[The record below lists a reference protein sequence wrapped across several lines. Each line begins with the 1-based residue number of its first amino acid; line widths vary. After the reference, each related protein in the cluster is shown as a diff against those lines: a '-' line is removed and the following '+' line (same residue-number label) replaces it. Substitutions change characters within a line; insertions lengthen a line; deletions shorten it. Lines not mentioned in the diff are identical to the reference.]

1 MTALQAIALRARDR
15 LASRIQAEC
24 VQQPKSA
31 LALNKLRDQ
40 VFAQLQCQLDVV
52 TTPTPTPAQPIVGG
66 SDTPLSSTDSNGLL
80 IQLKDAEAKD
90 EEIAHLKETL
100 EKEKEGHGKTKQDLT
115 AMSDILVQL
124 RDEIDVYQRRMTV
137 LEKEKEE
144 MTLKLEEQEATIQA
158 FGKPRIPLSRSSS
171 SSSSCADSDHV
182 LSSSGMSSVSPTSS
196 ERELAFSAFSSLAL
210 RRKAEGSAGG
220 TLAPPKA
227 ACVGHRRG
235 SSLQHTPST
244 QGVTPR
250 PLSNGSNMV
259 NSGYGY
265 LSFAIPSKGADGKTV
280 EGATS
285 TATGA
290 AVGSFELSDRL

>member
-1 MTALQAIALRARDR
+1 
-15 LASRIQAEC
+15 
-24 VQQPKSA
+24 
-31 LALNKLRDQ
+31 
-40 VFAQLQCQLDVV
+40 
-52 TTPTPTPAQPIVGG
+52 
-66 SDTPLSSTDSNGLL
+66 
-80 IQLKDAEAKD
+80 
-90 EEIAHLKETL
+90 
-100 EKEKEGHGKTKQDLT
+100 
-115 AMSDILVQL
+115 
-124 RDEIDVYQRRMTV
+124 
-137 LEKEKEE
+137 
-144 MTLKLEEQEATIQA
+144 
-158 FGKPRIPLSRSSS
+158 
-171 SSSSCADSDHV
+171 
-182 LSSSGMSSVSPTSS
+182 MSSVSPTSS

-235 SSLQHTPST
+235 SSLQHTPSKP
-244 QGVTPR
+244 GVKTR

-265 LSFAIPSKGADGKTV
+265 LSFTIPSKGADGKTV